1 MLDNKDINAI
11 LEKLE
16 NMEDE
21 ELAVELLREFN
32 SCSGKLGKLL
42 LNLDKNLAHDVWKN
56 ECDKARLAL
65 DTVVKRINDL

>member
-1 MLDNKDINAI
+1 MLDNQEINAI

-32 SCSGKLGKLL
+32 ACSSKLGKLL
-42 LNLDKNLAHDVWKN
+42 LNLDKNLTHDAWKN

>member
-1 MLDNKDINAI
+1 MLDNKDINVI

-21 ELAVELLREFN
+21 ELAVELLMEFN

-42 LNLDKNLAHDVWKN
+42 LNLDKNLAHDIWKN
-56 ECDKARLAL
+56 ECDKARFAL
-65 DTVVKRINDL
+65 DTVVKKINDL